1 VSNEPHRNSRLSH
14 VPAILAGSA
23 ALIAAVSTLY
33 VNLRGSAAPAE
44 APANLS
50 APMAP
55 APASASPPAA
65 VAPAEEAPK
74 PRMLVLRLDRMQV
87 ENDGSMGGTDW
98 VFEVSADGEPRFTL
112 PMPGLSDK
120 PGQNLVRPPD
130 AAQASTEVLFLPARQ
145 VEIVVK
151 GWKRGFL
158 PGAGAEISGSTKVNW
173 NFDKATVRL
182 AGDKPKGPAFTMYFA
197 LAPRS

>member
-33 VNLRGSAAPAE
+33 VNLRGSPAPAE
-44 APANLS
+44 ASATLS
-50 APMAP
+50 APVAP
-55 APASASPPAA
+55 APASPSPPAT
-65 VAPAEEAPK
+65 APVEEVPK
-74 PRMLVLRLDRMQV
+74 PRTLVLRLDRMQV
-87 ENDGSMGGTDW
+87 ENDGSMGSTDW

-120 PGQNLVRPPD
+120 PGQNLVRPAD
-130 AAQASTEVLFLPARQ
+130 AAQASTEVLFLPAKQ

-173 NFDKATVRL
+173 NFDKATVHL
-182 AGDKPKGPAFTMYFA
+182 AGDKPKGPAFTLYFA
-197 LAPRS
+197 LAPRP